1 MKEKMSY
8 ESYEQYLIRIGKKL
22 PIFEPTL
29 PMPPV
34 KPPKPETGT
43 QSQFT
48 PDNTKDK
55 PNS

>member
-8 ESYEQYLIRIGKKL
+8 DQYLIKIGKKL

-43 QSQFT
+43 GTQSQFT
-48 PDNTKDK
+48 PDNTKDAQ
-55 PNS
+55 NS